1 MIYIVYKTKNLIN
14 NKIYIGVHK
23 QKSTKLDGYLG
34 SGKWFRRSVKYYGE
48 HNFKRETLFSY
59 SNSKDAYNK
68 ESVIVTKEFINSKFT
83 YNIKLGGKGGWD
95 YVNSNLTIINKRIE
109 ILRSK
114 FGNPC
119 GQMHTKESNIKRL
132 NTNTFRYGS
141 PNAIIHNS
149 KSRKKAEISRS
160 ERMKIK
166 GISRNYYLN
175 STEAIDKA
183 KITRVENTRLRS
195 LSKYPELNNIVIL
208 KDRGDNIVM
217 KDIMLNVS
225 MYLFGKSKG
234 TSCKNRLINLINGEN
249 FNHRSKWNGYKAYYE
264 SSSET
269 IPSGSTLE
277 V

>member
-1 MIYIVYKTKNLIN
+1 LAHSKRKHGIENHFKEILEFCEDKDSLY
-14 NKIYIGVHK
+14 
-23 QKSTKLDGYLG
+23 
-34 SGKWFRRSVKYYGE
+34 
-48 HNFKRETLFSY
+48 KREAELV
-59 SNSKDAYNK
+59 NEQVLVDQMNM
-68 ESVIVTKEFINSKFT
+68 
-83 YNIKLGGKGGWD
+83 NIRLGGKGGWD